1 MKGFATKD
9 SAKLFKTKYVLRVK
23 QQNGEGKI
31 KLSRDAA
38 PQLSFNTRSIRGRS
52 LCIDLG
58 ES

>member
-23 QQNGEGKI
+23 QLNGEGKI

-38 PQLSFNTRSIRGRS
+38 PQLSFNT
-52 LCIDLG
+52 
-58 ES
+58 